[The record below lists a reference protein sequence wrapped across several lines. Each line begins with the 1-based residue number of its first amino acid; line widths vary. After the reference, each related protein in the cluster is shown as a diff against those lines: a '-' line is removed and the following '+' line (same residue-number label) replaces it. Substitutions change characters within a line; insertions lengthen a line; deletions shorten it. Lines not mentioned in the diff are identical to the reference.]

1 MKQMPTVCLV
11 AGFLLTGL
19 YLSAQQQTTYK
30 QPAKGAK
37 NAKDDMPGAYSLVRQ
52 MVNDG
57 AKDSVIP
64 IEQLKIYTDGY
75 MMYAHRNLNDSLAEY
90 GIGRYTVE
98 DGKVI
103 EDVFFTSANGDQNN
117 KVELQITKRGD
128 GYTQVI
134 NFPPDSQGVRYVL
147 TEDYKTVSRPVTT
160 PLDGAWKQVKSTTI
174 PQKGSTITNNN
185 PTQFKVYQSG
195 HFIWANTQKDS
206 ASQKPLSFFG
216 YGTFE
221 MKGKE
226 VTEHNTQ
233 SSFASNLVGQPVTLQ
248 VQLTGK
254 DAYTQTI
261 LWPDGARTVE
271 VYQRMK

>member
-1 MKQMPTVCLV
+1 MKQMFTPCLV
-11 AGFLLTGL
+11 AGFLLAGL
-19 YLSAQQQTTYK
+19 CLKAQQQISNT
-30 QPAKGAK
+30 QPTSGAK
-37 NAKDDMPGAYSLVRQ
+37 NTKRGMAGAYALLRQ

-57 AKDSVIP
+57 TKDSVIH
-64 IEQLKIYTDGY
+64 IEQLKIYTDRY
-75 MMYAHRNLNDSLAEY
+75 MMYAHRMPNDSLAEY

-117 KVELQITKRGD
+117 KVELQITKTGD

-134 NFPPDSQGVRYVL
+134 NFPPDSQGVRYTL

-160 PLDGAWKQVKSTTI
+160 PLDGAWKQTKSTNI
-174 PQKGSTITNNN
+174 PQKGSIITNNN
-185 PTQFKVYQSG
+185 PAQFKVYQSG
-195 HFIWANTQKDS
+195 HFIWGNTQKDS
-206 ASQKPLSFFG
+206 ATQKPLSYFG
-216 YGTFE
+216 YGTFN
-221 MKGKE
+221 MKGNV
-226 VTEHNTQ
+226 VTEQSIQ
-233 SSFASNLVGQPVTLQ
+233 SSFASSLVGQPVTLQ

-261 LWPDGARTVE
+261 LWPNGDRTVE